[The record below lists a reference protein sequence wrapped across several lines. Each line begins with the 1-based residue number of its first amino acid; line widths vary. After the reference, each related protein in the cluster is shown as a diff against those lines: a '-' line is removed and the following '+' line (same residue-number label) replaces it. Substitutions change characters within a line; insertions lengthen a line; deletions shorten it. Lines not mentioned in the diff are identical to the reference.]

1 MAVVLIAV
9 SIFVPP
15 LAAAIAGPSAITV
28 GWGAT
33 ALATG
38 IVTFGAH
45 AVASAI
51 GSASRMTT
59 FSWRNSAAQGIAA
72 GLTAGLAV
80 KLGGTTAELIK
91 NSAGIGKIA
100 ASAVGGALSNYAG
113 NAIAGVKG
121 NSFSWTAI
129 AAASVA
135 DVATASIG
143 NALGLVPKMVDG
155 VKTTGNFGTDF
166 AYSAIGGVVSLH
178 TRRQFGFDDKVDY
191 GAILGNAFAT
201 ATGNA
206 IGGQINDALSIRNM
220 NPEQRQSYESSRAG
234 GFSKGQSIAY
244 AMDTGGLRSMGSEWF
259 GLGED
264 SQSIEDLQNP
274 AALVAEYGAEI
285 IRMSPKLASNDN
297 VAIGG
302 SSTFVDPM
310 WVLNSVDPTSAQG
323 MTKEVLSRAKWSM
336 RQGDRAGAYLALYG
350 ATGQEQLLLQAQIT
364 TYSGAVGG
372 AALYGNYLAKSV
384 NPELYNLSLDQFS
397 IDILRATI
405 NLYAKGL
412 KDGFV
417 VTADQLQTSDRQV
430 WIDNKMGAYFPGNIQ
445 LVDSSLTSSEAR
457 GASGSVGTINAGFAL
472 LNGAELGKRPAEYAG
487 NANYETRVGKR
498 FIQVVNRS
506 TGVTEVF
513 WDKKPSLMFGVP
525 RTELQIA
532 NIKLNSDSYASNF
545 RAHAYEF
552 LQANQPSV
560 QTYNSRTW
568 LSHKPLPSPNLY
580 GNYFYNKSASQWQS
594 SRDYSLGGIGLFNI
608 KQDISPA
615 SQIKF
620 NQYRNEIIQV
630 RQRLGF
636 PAEPQNLNG
645 H

>member
-1 MAVVLIAV
+1 MWYVLAAANALSGDADLIAGTQLKVPEMAASKNDATSFRPYNPGEIVGSTSPGLPYIPPAASNGCTYIIMAVVLIAV

-51 GSASRMTT
+51 GSASGMTT

-201 ATGNA
+201 ALGNA
-206 IGGQINDALSIRNM
+206 VGKNVAQTLADNKALKNM
-220 NPEQRQSYESSRAG
+220 NSEQRQIYDSSMDQG
-234 GFSKGQSIAY
+234 LSKRQSLDY
-244 AMDTGGLRSMGSEWF
+244 AMDVDGLRTMGNEWF
-259 GLGED
+259 GLGAGVHKLDKTIMPSKEENNISIQGSQDPIVVDGMVKVPNGTVKDIVSAED
-264 SQSIEDLQNP
+264 RRSIAISYVTNIEKILNKQLPFKTEESAARAFRNLFAPMSGFLGLEFGANIVQQTGKYILTDIVVSDNFSKKTNLGWNAPIIHNDFAVAWAHTHPDLYFIDKRFSVGDLQWSTEQNQNAYVFYP
-274 AALVAEYGAEI
+274 NGFGRRFDYNYYNSTNNLN
-285 IRMSPKLASNDN
+285 KLTIEQ
-297 VAIGG
+297 V
-302 SSTFVDPM
+302 
-310 WVLNSVDPTSAQG
+310 QYY
-323 MTKEVLSRAKWSM
+323 K
-336 RQGDRAGAYLALYG
+336 
-350 ATGQEQLLLQAQIT
+350 QET
-364 TYSGAVGG
+364 
-372 AALYGNYLAKSV
+372 
-384 NPELYNLSLDQFS
+384 
-397 IDILRATI
+397 
-405 NLYAKGL
+405 YAKPF
-412 KDGFV
+412 K
-417 VTADQLQTSDRQV
+417 
-430 WIDNKMGAYFPGNIQ
+430 
-445 LVDSSLTSSEAR
+445 
-457 GASGSVGTINAGFAL
+457 
-472 LNGAELGKRPAEYAG
+472 
-487 NANYETRVGKR
+487 
-498 FIQVVNRS
+498 
-506 TGVTEVF
+506 
-513 WDKKPSLMFGVP
+513 
-525 RTELQIA
+525 
-532 NIKLNSDSYASNF
+532 
-545 RAHAYEF
+545 
-552 LQANQPSV
+552 
-560 QTYNSRTW
+560 
-568 LSHKPLPSPNLY
+568 
-580 GNYFYNKSASQWQS
+580 
-594 SRDYSLGGIGLFNI
+594 
-608 KQDISPA
+608 
-615 SQIKF
+615 
-620 NQYRNEIIQV
+620 
-630 RQRLGF
+630 
-636 PAEPQNLNG
+636 
-645 H
+645 